1 MQDSDFSA
9 GRRAALAGISAV
21 GLGAVMVACGGGSGG
36 SVPAPPP
43 PPPPPPPPSPPPTGP
58 GPVVNGPAWRSFGRD
73 AQHSAVSAIAT
84 QPLSKIVWQTPV
96 DMAPQYSPQGYLL
109 VHYGS
114 PVITAKNTV
123 VVPVKRS
130 ASAAYKIEGRSGN
143 NGFLLWSI
151 DSDYVMPAHNWM
163 PSYNVTLTAA
173 NRMVAPGAGG
183 KIMYRDDADATNAAT
198 QTAVFY
204 SAATYAANKAAL
216 DAQIIINTPIT
227 ADGAGTLYFGFEAA
241 AGNPAGLSSG
251 IARLTA
257 GNAGSWKGIAQLSND
272 LSLQKLATNSAPA
285 LSADEK
291 TLYIVVKGTGNSTAG
306 AILALDAA
314 TLSLKSKAALT
325 DPQTGAAARITD
337 DSTASPAIGPDG
349 DVYIGVLET
358 VAGAHNQRGWLLHFD
373 ATLATIKTPG
383 SFGWDDTASFVAK
396 DLVPSYKGNSAYL
409 VMTKYNNYAR
419 AGSGDSKNR
428 IAVLDP
434 NDTQT
439 DPISGKAVM
448 REVLTILG
456 TTPDPTF
463 PGGVVE
469 WCINTAAVD
478 PFTKSILVNSE
489 DGYLYRWNLTN
500 NTLSEKIRLTSG
512 LGESYTPTAIGADG
526 KVYAINNAIMFALGS

>member
-21 GLGAVMVACGGGSGG
+21 GLGAVMVACGGGSGSSG
-36 SVPAPPP
+36 TGT
-43 PPPPPPPPSPPPTGP
+43 PPPSPPPEPPPGP

-143 NGFLLWSI
+143 NGFLLWSV

-227 ADGAGTLYFGFEAA
+227 ADSAGTLYFGFEAA
-241 AGNPAGLSSG
+241 AGNAAGLSSG
-251 IARLTA
+251 IARMTA
-257 GNAGSWKGIAQLSND
+257 ANAGSWKGIAQLTND
-272 LSLQKLATNSAPA
+272 TSLQKLATNSAPA

-291 TLYIVVKGTGNSTAG
+291 TLYIVVKGTANATAG

-314 TLSLKSKAALT
+314 TLNLKSKAALT
-325 DPQTGAAARITD
+325 DPETGTPARITD

-349 DVYIGVLET
+349 DVYIGVLENT
-358 VAGAHNQRGWLLHFD
+358 TGMHNQRGWLLHFD

-396 DLVPSYKGNSAYL
+396 DLVPSYKGNSVYL

-439 DPISGKAVM
+439 DPISGKTVM

-478 PFTKSILVNSE
+478 PFTKSVLVNSE
-489 DGYLYRWNLTN
+489 DGYLYRWDLTN

-526 KVYAINNAIMFALGS
+526 KVYAINNAIMFALGR

>member
-1 MQDSDFSA
+1 
-9 GRRAALAGISAV
+9 V
-21 GLGAVMVACGGGSGG
+21 VV
-36 SVPAPPP
+36 VAPPP
-43 PPPPPPPPSPPPTGP
+43 TDP
-58 GPVVNGPAWRSFGRD
+58 GPPVSGPAWPSFGRN
-73 AQHSAVSAIAT
+73 AQHSAISAIAT
-84 QPLSKIVWQTPV
+84 QPLSRIVWDTPV
-96 DMAPQYSPQGYLL
+96 DMAPQYSGQGYLL

-114 PVITAKNTV
+114 PVISGKNTV
-123 VVPVKRS
+123 VVPVKR
-130 ASAAYKIEGRSGN
+130 AAAALYKIEGRSGN
-143 NGFLLWSI
+143 NGVLIWSI

-183 KIMYRDDADATNAAT
+183 KVIYRDDADAATGAT

-227 ADGAGTLYFGFEAA
+227 ADSAGTLYFGFEAA

-257 GNAGSWKGIAQLSND
+257 ANDGSWKGIAQLTGD
-272 LSLQKLATNSAPA
+272 ASLQKVAMNSAPA

-291 TLYIVVKGTGNSTAG
+291 TLYIVVKGSALTAG
-306 AILALDAA
+306 AIVALDAA
-314 TLSLKSKAALT
+314 TLAMKRKAALT
-325 DPQTGAAARITD
+325 DPQTGFAARVSD

-358 VAGAHNQRGWLLHFD
+358 IAGDHNQRGWLLHFD
-373 ATLATIKTPG
+373 ATLATVKTPG

-434 NDTQT
+434 NDPQA
-439 DPISGKAVM
+439 DAISGIPVM
-448 REVLTILG
+448 REILTILG
-456 TTPDPTF
+456 PTPDPNF

-478 PFTKSILVNSE
+478 PFTKSVLVNSE
-489 DGYLYRWNLTN
+489 DGFLYRWDLST
-500 NTLSEKIRLTSG
+500 NTLSEKVRLTSG
-512 LGESYTPTAIGADG
+512 RGESYTPTAIGADG
-526 KVYAINNAIMFALGS
+526 KVYAINNGIMFALGR